1 SGCFIRQKIRIENSG
16 EEYSAKRNS
25 KRFFQALRT
34 QFPQIRPLLGE
45 NDIFTLPSLQAEDIK
60 RDYLLKLL
68 CEISEIPEMSR
79 YRVLK
84 IQHFPVTTQITRK
97 QEYDPVFPGNYDEVP
112 AECYDEVPVDGPPKI
127 PPRPPSTL
135 SSRLS
140 VMDMDVPIPVYDCN
154 PSDLY
159 NVLMGPYDMDD
170 LASYTESDGSQ
181 NMGQAAQQIYG
192 IPGQIAIR
200 TRIINELVSS
210 ELTYLTLLRDI
221 SKFWI
226 EPLSKILSKQDMKTI
241 FINLTKIK
249 EIHESFYEDV
259 KKESEK
265 QFESRKI
272 SDCFRKMMSNLVEYK
287 EYLTKIE
294 SAKEKLKLLTRNSE
308 RNPTYENALNL
319 IRTNAEQSKTI
330 CKRDVQEA
338 LVIPMERLCRYPIFM
353 ERLIKESGPG
363 HSDYDNLKIV
373 FDLLKEINSYVNAC
387 SGDNTGIIERERI
400 FRRTGVQTLEF
411 GFPMRTKDKTQFK
424 EGLNADKVS
433 KDGEKINWER
443 IEVFV
448 FHKALIITGKDT
460 KANKYQIRV
469 IKFENILPTTDLSP
483 QMSAPEEAK
492 AVLRQK
498 SQWKVKIK
506 TTQTKPTNYE
516 LKFSTEQFAKTFHAR
531 LSNVYQTRWSVF
543 TVPLNY
549 NCQKYFPQISCCHIS
564 KKLFNGLEMQGYRN
578 PKFPNIFVRE
588 DCIENVQTIK
598 RPVSDPYSVEPTFA
612 DSIHASNHK
621 ELKEKPYY
629 VGMLERDQARR
640 ILEQS
645 TAGQFLVRDRA
656 GDDVHQAPY
665 AVSMVTRE
673 QKQRHMKIFKEQT
686 SKFPHPKYFFCEQLK
701 YSSPVE
707 LINAFSF
714 EKDLNE
720 AFNDLTGFFTGPAR
734 IPANL

>member
-1 SGCFIRQKIRIENSG
+1 MDRDVDQMYKKIFEMLAIVGRMEKPTEFDQRAGPEGGCFIRQKIRIENSG

-60 RDYLLKLL
+60 RDYLLKLM

-140 VMDMDVPIPVYDCN
+140 VMDMD
-154 PSDLY
+154 
-159 NVLMGPYDMDD
+159 
-170 LASYTESDGSQ
+170 
-181 NMGQAAQQIYG
+181 
-192 IPGQIAIR
+192 GQIAIR

-448 FHKALIITGKDT
+448 FHKALIITGIDT

-498 SQWKVKIK
+498 SQWKTRGTDSVWHRFGKTENEGLKPISASFRRHSSCLKLKIPKIFRLPKSFQHFSKTKNRKIFSKTENRKIFSKTENRKIFGKTENQKIFSKTENRKPNLYPCTRLTQKIK
-506 TTQTKPTNYE
+506 
-516 LKFSTEQFAKTFHAR
+516 LK
-531 LSNVYQTRWSVF
+531 
-543 TVPLNY
+543 
-549 NCQKYFPQISCCHIS
+549 
-564 KKLFNGLEMQGYRN
+564 
-578 PKFPNIFVRE
+578 
-588 DCIENVQTIK
+588 D
-598 RPVSDPYSVEPTFA
+598 
-612 DSIHASNHK
+612 ASNHK

-720 AFNDLTGFFTGPAR
+720 AFNDLTGPGR